1 MELLGLRIKTLRVRN
16 LQSMRDF
23 TVSFD
28 RKGVFKLDGNNNI
41 GKSALT
47 EAIRILAKNVPNN
60 QYKFYLRDGCDH
72 FIIDYV
78 GWDDAKV
85 TLSRGSV
92 DFYEWELA
100 DGTRGR
106 SDKTSGKVPTELEKY
121 FNLYHEKEKTNQVLN
136 LRMKDDVIPFVGM
149 TPGDNNFVLQKA
161 LGTEDYL
168 LGLKA
173 VQKTKSESAKEVKL
187 LDVQLEQETERLQEV
202 TARLTK
208 KKRSL
213 AEVERY
219 EAVLIGE
226 YAILEAVE
234 DVQQAREGLAKE
246 TERLEN
252 LKSRVSDL
260 PVAEG
265 ERLFELLGDIQ
276 GLQEAR
282 KQLVALEHEYTW
294 KKERLQGLET
304 EEGAEAIALLEDI
317 RELQQAKENL
327 LNLMKELETLRVRL
341 SGVEDAE
348 EAEKLL
354 VLLGDIQELQDN
366 KKHLHV
372 LEGQFTQAQAK
383 KKQAEQELEQLK
395 NEMGVCPLCGI
406 DIHQEHVHQ
415 AV

>member
-1 MELLGLRIKTLRVRN
+1 MLGLRIQTLRVRN

-28 RKGVFKLDGNNNI
+28 RKGVFKLDGSNNI

-60 QYKFYLRDGCDH
+60 QYKYYLRDGCDH
-72 FIIDYV
+72 FIVDYV
-78 GWDDAKV
+78 GWDGSKV

-92 DFYEWELA
+92 DFYAWELA

-106 SDKTSGKVPTELEKY
+106 SDKTNGEVPPELENY
-121 FNLYHEKEKTNQVLN
+121 FNLYHEKEKTKQVLN
-136 LRMKDDVIPFVGM
+136 LRMKDDVIPFVGT
-149 TPGDNNFVLQKA
+149 TPGANNFILQKA
-161 LGTEDYL
+161 LGTEEWL
-168 LGLKA
+168 LALKA
-173 VQKTKSESAKEVKL
+173 VQKTKSDSTKEVKL
-187 LDVQLEQETERLQEV
+187 LDAQVEQETERLQEV

-226 YAILEAVE
+226 YDILEAVE
-234 DVQQAREGLAKE
+234 DVQEAREGLAKE

-252 LKSRVSDL
+252 LKSRVADL
-260 PVAEG
+260 PIAEG
-265 ERLFELLGDIQ
+265 ERVFEILGDIQ
-276 GLQEAR
+276 ELQDAR
-282 KQLVALEHEYTW
+282 KQLVTLEHEYKW

-304 EEGAEAIALLEDI
+304 EEGAEAIELVEDI
-317 RELQQAKENL
+317 RALQQAKQSLVNL
-327 LNLMKELETLRVRL
+327 LEELETLRVRL
-341 SGVEDAE
+341 SGVADAE
-348 EAEKLL
+348 EAENLL
-354 VLLGDIQELQDN
+354 VLLGDIQELQDSQ
-366 KKHLHV
+366 KHVHA
-372 LEGQFTQAQAK
+372 LEGQLTQAQVK
-383 KKQAEQELEQLK
+383 KQQAEQELERLK
-395 NEMGVCPLCGI
+395 NEMGVCPLCGT